1 MKRAAAIFL
10 AAVAVTGTA
19 AAQGAEDDGWRVT
32 LGAGGLYAPTYE
44 GDDAYRLSILPNV
57 EVTYSDDFFASVQ
70 NGAGYR
76 LINTPTLRSG
86 PIGRIKFSR
95 NEDGDQAF
103 AVSGE
108 DTDDLRGLGD
118 VDTSVELGG
127 FVEYELGSVTLSG
140 ELRQAVSGHDG
151 WVGDLGARWS
161 GRGEVLGRKLAWSAG
176 PRARLV
182 GDAYNEA
189 YFGVNA
195 AQAAASGLPVFDASG
210 GLYSYGAGASVVAPL
225 SSDRSWALVF
235 VAGYDRLTGDAGD
248 SPLVQQRGDDEQAS
262 IGLFIARR
270 LP

>member
-19 AAQGAEDDGWRVT
+19 AAQGAGDDGWRVT

-44 GDDAYRLSILPNV
+44 GDDDYRLSVLPNI
-57 EVTYSDDFFASVQ
+57 EVTYSDVFFASVQ
-70 NGAGYR
+70 NGVGYR
-76 LINTPTLRSG
+76 LINTPTLRAG

-95 NEDGDQAF
+95 NEDGEQAF

-108 DTDDLRGLGD
+108 DTDDLQGLGD

-127 FVEYELGSVTLSG
+127 FVEYELGTVTLSG
-140 ELRQAVSGHDG
+140 EVRQAVSGHDG

-161 GRGEVLGRKLAWSAG
+161 GRGEVWGRSVSWSAG
-176 PRARLV
+176 PRARFV

-195 AQAAASGLPVFDASG
+195 AQAAASGLPVYDVSG
-210 GLYSYGAGASVVAPL
+210 GLYSYGAGASVIAPL

-248 SPLVQQRGDDEQAS
+248 SPLVQQRGDDDQAS